1 MAFNIGL
8 LLYIPYRDLED
19 RVYEAVVAAGFTDV
33 TMAQSRVF
41 QRISSSGSRV
51 TELADQAKVT
61 KQTASALVQALE
73 AGGYVERVPDPTDAR
88 AQLIRVAPRGA
99 AAIAIAAAE
108 IARIEG
114 EWRRALGSARF
125 DRLTRDLDVLRRL
138 TDH

>member
-1 MAFNIGL
+1 
-8 LLYIPYRDLED
+8 
-19 RVYEAVVAAGFTDV
+19 
-33 TMAQSRVF
+33 MAQSRVF
-41 QRISSSGSRV
+41 QRISSGGSRV

-73 AGGYVERVPDPTDAR
+73 DGGYVERAPDPTDAR